1 MATALDPNL
10 IQVRG
15 KARVGCCDMY
25 QSSHDQRVPA
35 DLHQYSHFA
44 KHDSDTH
51 CTCTALLIVP
61 VVVLGGRIPTN
72 ALSKSP
78 RSKFTAPRPEF
89 GGASSCQHS
98 RRAVLFAAEIAV
110 ILKDAGWLATPFAKE
125 SASTVIFATYSI
137 VIFSNV
143 QLQVRKLKREVLET
157 YQVKYEVIDSR
168 EKQKSCALT

>member
-1 MATALDPNL
+1 
-10 IQVRG
+10 
-15 KARVGCCDMY
+15 
-25 QSSHDQRVPA
+25 
-35 DLHQYSHFA
+35 
-44 KHDSDTH
+44 
-51 CTCTALLIVP
+51 
-61 VVVLGGRIPTN
+61 
-72 ALSKSP
+72 
-78 RSKFTAPRPEF
+78 
-89 GGASSCQHS
+89 
-98 RRAVLFAAEIAV
+98 V